1 MLCIFYNSLNTLW
14 RIFTVI
20 VNIRFIEQNTRLYKS
35 IFMSSQY
42 SNFISDAPLISR
54 NDSIKL
60 GNLGND
66 THLYKYWF
74 YL

>member
-1 MLCIFYNSLNTLW
+1 MYILKFIKYTLTNFYCNCEHSFYRTKYTF
-14 RIFTVI
+14 IQM
-20 VNIRFIEQNTRLYKS
+20 NIYL
-35 IFMSSQY
+35 SSQY

-66 THLYKYWF
+66 THLYKY
-74 YL
+74 